1 MWIRIRTEGQKI
13 SIPVPLVLAG
23 TPLVL
28 RLVSRYGGEEAAKYV
43 PYAGEII
50 KELRSYVARNG
61 HFTLVDVETSDGTW
75 VKITV

>member
-1 MWIRIRTEGQKI
+1 MWIRIRTEGRKI

-28 RLVSRYGGEEAAKYV
+28 RLAAKYGGEEAAKYA

-50 KELRSYVARNG
+50 KELRNYVARNG